1 MSTSADDRAAGTALA
16 RCRLHRKDESSN
28 GIADPARGGG
38 DTMSE
43 TILTADA
50 VVTMAPGNPVLSDAG
65 ILVRGSDIVAI
76 GDPVDLAAR
85 APQAVRRDFGRAV
98 LMPGLVNTHCH
109 SGFLRGTAEGLSLWD
124 WLRLYIDPMHRVLRP
139 DEAEAAAHLCYGES
153 LLAGTTTLVDMWRF
167 MAGSARAAERLGNR
181 VVLVPY
187 VGAAPGFDYFDS
199 LDDNEALIRAWH
211 GAAGGRISVWVGL
224 EHQFYATPEAC
235 RRVADLCA
243 RYGVGFHT
251 HSNES
256 SDEVTEARRR
266 YGVSPIR
273 SLERLGLL
281 APEPVLIA
289 HCVWLEDEEIEL
301 LARHRIGV
309 AHNPV
314 SNMKLASGAAPVAA
328 LIAAGIAV
336 GIGTDGEK
344 ENNNLD
350 MFEEMKFA
358 SLLGK
363 LRAMDA
369 AALGAWDVLRAATID
384 GARALGMD
392 RLIGSLEIGKKADI
406 IAVRADT
413 PRMTPFLRS
422 GEFSNLHHNLV
433 HAAQGGDVVM
443 TMVDGAIAAENGV
456 LRNGDMAA
464 YIAAAERAFAGMVG
478 RRSAWLAAHRHGAPS
493 AV

>member
-1 MSTSADDRAAGTALA
+1 MT
-16 RCRLHRKDESSN
+16 
-28 GIADPARGGG
+28 
-38 DTMSE
+38 E
-43 TILTADA
+43 TLLTADA

-65 ILVRGSDIVAI
+65 ILVRGSSIVAI
-76 GDPVDLAAR
+76 GDPAELAAQ
-85 APQAVRRDFGRAV
+85 APGAARRDFGKSV
-98 LMPGLVNTHCH
+98 LMPGLINTHCH
-109 SGFLRGTAEGLSLWD
+109 SGILRGTAEGLSLWD

-139 DEAEAAAHLCYGES
+139 DEAEAASLLCYGES
-153 LLAGTTTLVDMWRF
+153 LLSGTTTLVDMWRF
-167 MAGSARAAERLGNR
+167 MEGSARAAEDLGNR

-187 VGAAPGFDYFDS
+187 VGAAEGFDYFDT
-199 LDDNEALIRAWH
+199 LDDNEALIRASH
-211 GAAGGRISVWVGL
+211 GAAGGRINVWVGL

-235 RRVADLCA
+235 RRAAALCD
-243 RYGVGFHT
+243 RYGVGLHT

-256 SDEVTEARRR
+256 RDEVTEARRR

-273 SLERLGLL
+273 SLEHLGLL
-281 APEPVLIA
+281 APEHVLIA

-301 LARHRIGV
+301 LSRHRIGV

-369 AALGAWDVLRAATID
+369 AALGSWEVLRAATIE

-392 RLIGSLEIGKKADI
+392 HLIGSLAPGKRADI

-422 GEFSNLHHNLV
+422 GAFGNLHHNLV

-443 TMVDGAIAAENGV
+443 TMVDGRIVAENGV
-456 LRNGDMAA
+456 LRHGDMNEF
-464 YIAAAERAFAGMVG
+464 IAAAERAFAGMVG
-478 RRSAWLAAHRHGAPS
+478 RRSAWLAEHEHGALSP
-493 AV
+493 V

>member
-1 MSTSADDRAAGTALA
+1 MMG
-16 RCRLHRKDESSN
+16 
-28 GIADPARGGG
+28 
-38 DTMSE
+38 E

-65 ILVRGSDIVAI
+65 ILVRDSVIVAI
-76 GDPVDLAAR
+76 GDPAELAAR
-85 APQAVRRDFGRAV
+85 APGAARRDFGKAV
-98 LMPGLVNTHCH
+98 LMPGLINTHCH
-109 SGFLRGTAEGLSLWD
+109 SGILRGTAEGLSLWD

-139 DEAEAAAHLCYGES
+139 DEAEAASHLCYGES

-167 MAGSARAAERLGNR
+167 MDGSARAAERLGNR

-187 VGAAPGFDYFDS
+187 VGAAEGFDYFDT
-199 LDDNEALIRAWH
+199 LDDNEALIRAAH
-211 GAAGGRISVWVGL
+211 GAADGRINVWVGL

-235 RRVADLCA
+235 RRAAGLCD
-243 RYGVGFHT
+243 RYGVGLHT

-256 SDEVTEARRR
+256 RDEVAEAQRRH
-266 YGVSPIR
+266 GMSPMR
-273 SLERLGLL
+273 SLEKLGLL
-281 APEPVLIA
+281 APEQVLIA
-289 HCVWLEDEEIEL
+289 HCVWLEPEEIEL
-301 LARHRIGV
+301 LRRHRVGV
-309 AHNPV
+309 AHNPA

-363 LRAMDA
+363 LREMDA
-369 AALGAWDVLRAATID
+369 AALGSWDVLRAATIE

-392 RLIGSLEIGKKADI
+392 RLIGSLEPGKKADI

-422 GEFSNLHHNLV
+422 GAFANLHHNLV
-433 HAAQGGDVVM
+433 HAVQGGDIVM
-443 TMVDGAIAAENGV
+443 TMIDGRIAAENGV
-456 LRNGDMAA
+456 LRHGDMAE
-464 YIAAAERAFAGMVG
+464 YIAAAERAFAGLAQ
-478 RRSAWLAAHRHGAPS
+478 RRSAWLAEHENGALSP
-493 AV
+493 V